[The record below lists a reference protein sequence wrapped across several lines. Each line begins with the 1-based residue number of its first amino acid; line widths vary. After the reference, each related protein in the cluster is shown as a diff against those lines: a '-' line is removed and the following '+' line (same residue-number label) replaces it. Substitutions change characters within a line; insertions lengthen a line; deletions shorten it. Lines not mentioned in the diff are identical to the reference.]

1 MLHGATVLRGSQGC
15 LVHFQTSETSHTQKS
30 LCKRRTWL
38 TLTDYRLKLYISA
51 LSTLELLWICPACD
65 PWLCCACFS
74 QSLLSPPPQGN
85 PRFSA
90 SESGQIT
97 SAHLGN
103 HVSGTSYGQI
113 FNQSILQI
121 AGWFQLKITSAL
133 PPHYVP
139 RPQLSLDASPGNCGT
154 IPRPHLLR
162 QTNRLIF
169 IKHRMMLSSCS

>member
-1 MLHGATVLRGSQGC
+1 MIGATWCYCTKGISGVSCSLSDQWNITYTEIIM
-15 LVHFQTSETSHTQKS
+15 QTTDM
-30 LCKRRTWL
+30 
-38 TLTDYRLKLYISA
+38 TDYRLYISA

-162 QTNRLIF
+162 QTDRLIF